1 MRTQERAITT
11 FNTRL
16 EELGQDMEASFKQV
30 VAYHVH
36 SEQVI
41 ETRFNEVEARLDKVD
56 ARLDNIEATMVTKE
70 DLAKVETRLNENMVS
85 LETRLNEN
93 MVSLETRLNEN
104 MAKVE
109 THLQENI
116 NAMGAR
122 VFDGFKQ
129 MITMIDLRLPPP
141 SHGE

>member
-1 MRTQERAITT
+1 MSTEPPSLESRMRTQERAITT

-93 MVSLETRLNEN
+93 M
-104 MAKVE
+104 AKVE